1 MLLWTSNFS
10 ILRLL
15 LKGYLIIFSY
25 LILTLS
31 NSSFSCLEASSHEY
45 LSWIKNTLIL
55 YLDAYL
61 AVRDI
66 WKSLV
71 RRRSLME
78 EVKPSKY
85 CQQRVKRS
93 SNFKTLART
102 LQLPSQGRR
111 RSRKDKNRRK
121 TGPYCTITI
130 MIQRLIHPY
139 SHIYWRCSKMTAYW
153 TSVSQMLPVVLEVF
167 IAPCPIVDH
176 FGVRA
181 DAYGLN
187 IS

>member
-85 CQQRVKRS
+85 CQQRVKQS

-130 MIQRLIHPY
+130 MTEVDPSIFT
-139 SHIYWRCSKMTAYW
+139 HILEMLQNDSLLNL
-153 TSVSQMLPVVLEVF
+153 SVSDAAGGPWGVYSSLPYCGPFWSTCWCLW
-167 IAPCPIVDH
+167 P
-176 FGVRA
+176 
-181 DAYGLN
+181 
-187 IS
+187 